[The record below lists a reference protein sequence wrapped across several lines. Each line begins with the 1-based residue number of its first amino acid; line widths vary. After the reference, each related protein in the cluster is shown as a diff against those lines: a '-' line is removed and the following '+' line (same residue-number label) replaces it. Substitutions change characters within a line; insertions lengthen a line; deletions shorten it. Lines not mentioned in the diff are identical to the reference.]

1 MHSRSDVPAD
11 IIELCLFRHGE
22 TDWNKAQRWQGS
34 NDIPLNETGR
44 SQAQTLIPVLSNF
57 QPELILSSDLSR
69 AHETAL
75 LASAGLAIPIR
86 TSAALR
92 ECHFGVAEG
101 LTGEEI
107 AARCGIDAV
116 KRYMSWE
123 PEDLD
128 FCFDGGE
135 SKQSHLAR
143 VVEYLSQEFEIS
155 SHRRIAI
162 STHGGVLRRMFGI
175 VKGGRPQIQR
185 IANCAH
191 FRIDF
196 NPSKGEWHF
205 VG

>member
-1 MHSRSDVPAD
+1 MQFRHHAHTD
-11 IIELCLFRHGE
+11 IVELCLFRHGE

-34 NDIPLNETGR
+34 NDIPLNDTGR
-44 SQAQTLIPVLSNF
+44 SQAQTLSPVLSSF

-75 LASAGLAIPIR
+75 LASSGLSIPIR

-101 LTGEEI
+101 LTREEI
-107 AARCGIDAV
+107 ITRFGVDAV
-116 KRYMSWE
+116 RRYISSA

-128 FCFDGGE
+128 FCFEGGE
-135 SKQSHLAR
+135 SKTAHLER
-143 VVEYLSQEFEIS
+143 VVKYLTVEFQNTS
-155 SHRRIAI
+155 YRRVAV
-162 STHGGVLRRMFGI
+162 STHGGVLWRVLGI

-185 IANCAH
+185 IPNCAH

-196 NPSKGEWHF
+196 DRIKGQWHF
-205 VG
+205 VA